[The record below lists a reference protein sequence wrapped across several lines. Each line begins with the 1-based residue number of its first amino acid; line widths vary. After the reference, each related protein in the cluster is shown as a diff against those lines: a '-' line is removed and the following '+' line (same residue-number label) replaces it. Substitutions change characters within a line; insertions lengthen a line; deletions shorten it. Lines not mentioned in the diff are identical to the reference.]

1 MRACCN
7 YLEAQLCLQN
17 CIGIYICIY
26 SCPDLCRRAYL
37 FILHH
42 FEMVRFS
49 EEFMELS
56 LAQLCDIIEKD
67 DLNVKQEDVVFEA
80 VLRWINHSPQDRKAH
95 VSVLLPKVR
104 GEQ

>member
-67 DLNVKQEDVVFEA
+67 DLNATAADKHLCRGNADLF
-80 VLRWINHSPQDRKAH
+80 
-95 VSVLLPKVR
+95 LLL
-104 GEQ
+104 GEEWG